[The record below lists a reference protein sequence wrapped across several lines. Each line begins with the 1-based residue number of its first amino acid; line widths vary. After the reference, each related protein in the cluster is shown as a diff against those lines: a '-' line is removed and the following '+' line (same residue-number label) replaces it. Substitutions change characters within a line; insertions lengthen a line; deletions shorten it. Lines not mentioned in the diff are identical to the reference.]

1 MVTKIKIIT
10 AVIFIYI
17 TAVFST
23 CKKGGFGC
31 VESSISFNVDAKV
44 YPDKDSINI
53 GDTIFVEVN
62 IPTTLIDQNNNSVD
76 YSKANN
82 LGTSMGFVKLVSDSP
97 IVLDEALPDFNFDLI
112 SGKEISSP
120 NVKLYKDYFFE
131 ESGGHYLF
139 KLSIVPKKSGTFRF
153 NLESATG
160 GMRDGNTCP
169 KAAFN
174 FLLKN
179 TTDQHY
185 YLYPGGTGVTSAGA
199 DYYFYV
205 R

>member
-1 MVTKIKIIT
+1 MGTKIKIFAISL
-10 AVIFIYI
+10 VISTTTI
-17 TAVFST
+17 FST
-23 CKKGGFGC
+23 CKKNGLGC
-31 VESSISFNVDAKV
+31 VESNVFFNVDAKV
-44 YPDKDSINI
+44 FPDKDSINI
-53 GDTIFVEVN
+53 GDTIYVEVN

-76 YSKANN
+76 YSKASN

-97 IVLDEALPDFNFDLI
+97 IVLDNAVPDFNFDLV

-131 ESGGHYLF
+131 ESGGRYLF
-139 KLSIVPKKSGTFRF
+139 KLAIIPKSGGTFSF
-153 NLESATG
+153 NLENATG
-160 GMRDGNTCP
+160 VMRKGNSCP

-179 TTDQHY
+179 TTNQHY
-185 YLYPGGTGVTSAGA
+185 YLYPGGTGVTPAGA